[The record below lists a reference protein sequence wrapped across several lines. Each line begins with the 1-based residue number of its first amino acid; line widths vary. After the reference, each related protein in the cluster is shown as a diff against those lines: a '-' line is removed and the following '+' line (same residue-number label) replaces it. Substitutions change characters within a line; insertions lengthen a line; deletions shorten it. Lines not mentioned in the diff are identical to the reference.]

1 MKETFFQLI
10 LLNLTPGISTYFS
23 IKWKFKSYPC
33 HSTNEDHVKENRK
46 WGIIIIQWKHFSNMD
61 RKIHKPEIR
70 PQKMLFFFSSFNR
83 VLCLVPGCKE
93 DQDEISALSEL
104 SLVSYSWGYT
114 LLMGAYGQ
122 WQQWHKT
129 RNPWLWVL
137 RTLPGQSSEES
148 VVFTVCSVVED
159 SPTHNLIGKWVL
171 LAVKEG
177 LN

>member
-70 PQKMLFFFSSFNR
+70 PQKMLFFFFFIQQGTVFGTRLQGRSRWDLCPFWTKFSELLLGLHSSN
-83 VLCLVPGCKE
+83 GCIWAMAAVTQ
-93 DQDEISALSEL
+93 DQKPLALSAQD
-104 SLVSYSWGYT
+104 SSWSV
-114 LLMGAYGQ
+114 Q
-122 WQQWHKT
+122 W
-129 RNPWLWVL
+129 
-137 RTLPGQSSEES
+137 
-148 VVFTVCSVVED
+148 
-159 SPTHNLIGKWVL
+159 GKC
-171 LAVKEG
+171 G
-177 LN
+177 LYCLFCCRG